1 MPSPAPTE
9 SGDGEDLVDD
19 RSGAGHDY
27 GSDEDELGSL
37 DSNDSTLR
45 SVSFRSLR
53 DTNHLERGIS
63 IVWPTDPTGAELEL
77 STLLEPDELAPL
89 FAGAQWAGTRVWHA
103 AIRGMRYMEEEHG
116 DAMAAGAS
124 LLELGC
130 GLGVP
135 GMVWHRLGGT
145 AVLTDQESIMSQL
158 RGNLASNFGGS
169 LASGD
174 GGGGGGGGPT
184 IDTQPL
190 SWSRD
195 EVRRLLRD
203 TGRPGGFDYVLNC
216 DCVYEPLYG
225 KSWELLVEVVDEL
238 LRINP
243 GCVVVSSVE
252 RRTADGID
260 DFVDRMR
267 QCVAVAGVER
277 VLKDQERKL
286 EIFVTRGHVD
296 Q

>member
-116 DAMAAGAS
+116 DAMAAGAA
-124 LLELGC
+124 LLEL
-130 GLGVP
+130 
-135 GMVWHRLGGT
+135 
-145 AVLTDQESIMSQL
+145 A
-158 RGNLASNFGGS
+158 F
-169 LASGD
+169 
-174 GGGGGGGGPT
+174 
-184 IDTQPL
+184 
-190 SWSRD
+190 
-195 EVRRLLRD
+195 
-203 TGRPGGFDYVLNC
+203 
-216 DCVYEPLYG
+216 
-225 KSWELLVEVVDEL
+225 
-238 LRINP
+238 
-243 GCVVVSSVE
+243 SSKIQ
-252 RRTADGID
+252 APP
-260 DFVDRMR
+260 
-267 QCVAVAGVER
+267 
-277 VLKDQERKL
+277 RK
-286 EIFVTRGHVD
+286 EAIG
-296 Q
+296 QQAACCKK